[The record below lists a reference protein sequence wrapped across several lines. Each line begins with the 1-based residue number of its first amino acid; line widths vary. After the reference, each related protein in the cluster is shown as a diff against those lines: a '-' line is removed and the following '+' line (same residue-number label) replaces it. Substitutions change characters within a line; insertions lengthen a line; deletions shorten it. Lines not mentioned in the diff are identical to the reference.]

1 MASLLP
7 PIPRLVFSVIEPISL
22 VAGFCGAV
30 IDPAWFISEQVPQ
43 TEPVRVNENSIV
55 VAWQL
60 GNLYL
65 LMAFM
70 GLAILHTTSEA
81 KVVKGYL
88 FALWLG
94 DIGHVGFSTYALGLE
109 KLMKPLEWNA
119 VTSGNIGFTIFL
131 FMMRSA
137 YFLGLFGQDRAAV
150 PTSKKR
156 A

>member
-1 MASLLP
+1 M
-7 PIPRLVFSVIEPISL
+7 
-22 VAGFCGAV
+22 
-30 IDPAWFISEQVPQ
+30 
-43 TEPVRVNENSIV
+43 

-81 KVVKGYL
+81 KVVKSYL

-119 VTSGNIGFTIFL
+119 VTSGNIGFTVSPSNY
-131 FMMRSA
+131 R
-137 YFLGLFGQDRAAV
+137 G
-150 PTSKKR
+150 
-156 A
+156 